1 MYPTAAHSGLDR
13 SKKNSK
19 RYISVREHFHDDHKM
34 LNFGCDEFIDN
45 VVQCPGK
52 LWHGKHRGKKG
63 LFVFL
68 WFLLLRND
76 KLLIGLVAQKF
87 G

>member
-1 MYPTAAHSGLDR
+1 
-13 SKKNSK
+13 
-19 RYISVREHFHDDHKM
+19 M